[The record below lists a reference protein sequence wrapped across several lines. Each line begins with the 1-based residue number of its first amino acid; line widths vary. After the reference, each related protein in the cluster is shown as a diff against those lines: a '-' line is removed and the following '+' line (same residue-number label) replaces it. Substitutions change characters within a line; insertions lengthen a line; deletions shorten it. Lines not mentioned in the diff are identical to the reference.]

1 MTICW
6 HVDDLKISH
15 VNPKAV
21 DKIINWLDKL
31 YPGVTATRGKIYDYL
46 GMTFDFSTPGEVK
59 VSMDDYIDKFLTGF
73 PEEMF
78 ETAPSPA
85 GDHLFKLRDG
95 NERNILPE
103 EKGSMYHHVVAQLLF
118 AAFSVRRDI

>member
-31 YPGVTATRGKIYDYL
+31 YPGVTAIRGKIYDYL

-78 ETAPSPA
+78 ETTPSPA
-85 GDHLFKLRDG
+85 GDHLFKVHDED
-95 NERNILPE
+95 ERKVLLPE
-103 EKGSMYHHVVAQLLF
+103 EQGSVYHNVVVQLLF
-118 AAFSVRRDI
+118 AAFRVP

>member
-31 YPGVTATRGKIYDYL
+31 YPGVTATRKINDHL
-46 GMTFDFSTPGEVK
+46 CMTFDFSTPEGVK
-59 VSMDDYIDKFLTGF
+59 VSMYDYIDKVLIGF
-73 PEEMF
+73 PGEF
-78 ETAPSPA
+78 
-85 GDHLFKLRDG
+85 LKLHQG
-95 NERNILPE
+95 
-103 EKGSMYHHVVAQLLF
+103 
-118 AAFSVRRDI
+118 